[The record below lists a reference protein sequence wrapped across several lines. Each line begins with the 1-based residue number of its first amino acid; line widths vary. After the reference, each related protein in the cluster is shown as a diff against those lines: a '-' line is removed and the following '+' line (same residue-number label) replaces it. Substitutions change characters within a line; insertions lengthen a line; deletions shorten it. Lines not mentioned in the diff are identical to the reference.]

1 MFELTSEFFSKV
13 EQPQSRF
20 YVFFDVESGQ
30 ILDIIKRPTEE
41 KLKDP
46 HIDVPI
52 DHELIIAVM
61 SNKLAV
67 TQLIVAFD
75 KDTGLRNIFK
85 KDNYLRRVQNDN
97 TNLYTVDIVEE
108 PNIGSQVTLLLYTK
122 DNLAEIVVNKQS
134 LDGFLAIVNTSNLIY
149 DGYDHI
155 EFYVVN
161 KTDPLKLYATIKVS
175 TAELIQQER
184 MMFPVTVPHDNIVIY
199 TKRIFSTYQATVNDY
214 KLVTAHAEKNYSNQY
229 RAYRDEKYHIGLNIT
244 SSQITVT
251 SNIKDPTKYSIF
263 DHIDLHFV
271 DKNDPSYYIKSIRL
285 SLEDI
290 KNKNVFSLEQTVDH
304 NCLVLHDNPY
314 IRVALQ

>member
-30 ILDIIKRPTEE
+30 ILDIIKRPSEE

-46 HIDVPI
+46 YVDVPI
-52 DHELIIAVM
+52 DNELIIAVM

-97 TNLYTVDIVEE
+97 NNLYTVDIVEE

-122 DNLAEIVVNKQS
+122 DNLAEVVVNKQS
-134 LDGFLAIVNTSNLIY
+134 LDGFLSIVNTSNLIY

-155 EFYVVN
+155 EFYIVN

-175 TAELIQQER
+175 TADLIQQER
-184 MMFPVTVPHDNIVIY
+184 IMFPVSVPHDRVVIH
-199 TKRIFSTYQATVNDY
+199 TKRIFSTYQATINDCR
-214 KLVTAHAEKNYSNQY
+214 LITAHSKKDYSNQY
-229 RAYRDEKYHIGLNIT
+229 RAYPDEKYHIGLNIT
-244 SSQITVT
+244 SSRITVT
-251 SNIKDPTKYSIF
+251 IF
-263 DHIDLHFV
+263 FY
-271 DKNDPSYYIKSIRL
+271 KQKTAY
-285 SLEDI
+285 EM
-290 KNKNVFSLEQTVDH
+290 
-304 NCLVLHDNPY
+304 
-314 IRVALQ
+314 